1 MGKLLL
7 YFISLVIFSVGFFRM
22 QKSEQKLPGIPFLG
36 ITILSYMLVNT
47 VLAGIY
53 GLIGAPICVYTISLP
68 VMILGGILL
77 AYSKNHVQEYVL
89 SRNDKIVLCFLIVLT
104 LCFWVGYFRCKLPI
118 RYVSVDASVHCRWAK
133 QIALQHTLNSNLFFG
148 YVNDGLFMEALL
160 TVTGINGFYHSF
172 AFMRI
177 VDFFLAGLLFY
188 SLIRELCVT
197 RYQKIAGIVVTAFYI
212 FGYPLY
218 ALMFGFVYFGDAVT
232 IICFILLVLKM
243 YETAELKHQWILIML
258 NLGLFG
264 IFTTYT
270 MFVPSV
276 FLGVF
281 IDVLAVQKKLGNKI
295 ISKESI
301 VELFKVFIFPCMLG
315 MAHAYVN
322 LKEISSGG
330 GIGNDGGKYFDL
342 YSNFVLLAPFVI
354 STMTKR
360 IKHHQYDGV
369 FWMFVTTIAFTGLF
383 LAGSWFGIVST
394 YYLSKM
400 YNIIWLLCFV
410 MVMEEIVELSRY
422 NKEFMNA
429 FAACIFVLSVFV
441 IFDDVDQKF
450 SGNQEIK
457 TGANC
462 FLNIY
467 WFNGNFFL
475 NQPFIDNDEIAL
487 YQECHDITESL
498 VDGEMLYVGDEIH
511 ANWFK
516 TFTSQTEI
524 ETSENL
530 SVIQSRIT
538 GESYKYICVNSTLN
552 EEEISEIY
560 KLGNIIYEY
569 TNELSR
575 GKVVEVH

>member
-7 YFISLVIFSVGFFRM
+7 YFISLLIFSVGFFRI
-22 QKSEQKLPGIPFLG
+22 QKSEQKLPGILFLG

-53 GLIGAPICVYTISLP
+53 GLIRVPICVYTISLP
-68 VMILGGILL
+68 VMTLGGILL
-77 AYSKNHVQEYVL
+77 AYSKNHTQEYVF
-89 SRNDKIVLCFLIVLT
+89 SKNDKIILCFLIVLT
-104 LCFWVGYFRCKLPI
+104 LCFWIGYFRCKLPI

-160 TVTGINGFYHSF
+160 TITGINGFYHSF

-177 VDFFLAGLLFY
+177 VDFFVAGLLFY
-188 SLIRELCVT
+188 SLILDLCVT

-232 IICFILLVLKM
+232 VICLILLVLKM
-243 YETAELKHQWILIML
+243 YEASELKHLWILILL

-281 IDVLAVQKKLGNKI
+281 IDVLVIQKKLGNKI
-295 ISKESI
+295 ISKESV
-301 VELFKVFIFPCMLG
+301 VELFKVFIFPCVLG

-322 LKEISSGG
+322 LKEVSSGG

-342 YSNFVLLAPFVI
+342 YSNFVLLAPFVLSSLI
-354 STMTKR
+354 KR
-360 IKHHQYDGV
+360 CKRHQFDGI
-369 FWMFVTTIAFTGLF
+369 FWMFVTTVAFTGVF

-410 MVMEEIVELSRY
+410 MMMEEIVELSRY

-429 FAACIFVLSVFV
+429 FAAVVFVLSVFV
-441 IFDDVDQKF
+441 IVDADQKF
-450 SGNQEIK
+450 NEKQYIQ
-457 TGANC
+457 TGANG

-475 NQPFIDNDEIAL
+475 SQPFIDNDEIAL
-487 YQECHDITESL
+487 YQECHDVTEQMD
-498 VDGEMLYVGDEIH
+498 DGEMLYVGDEIH

-516 TFTSQTEI
+516 AFTNQTGIEI
-524 ETSENL
+524 NEDI
-530 SVIQSRIT
+530 SVIQDRIID
-538 GESYKYICVNSTLN
+538 GSYKYICVNRTLS
-552 EEEISEIY
+552 EEEMQV
-560 KLGNIIYEY
+560 LDAFGNIIYEY
-569 TNELSR
+569 DNGISC
-575 GKVVEVH
+575 GKVIEVH

>member
-1 MGKLLL
+1 
-7 YFISLVIFSVGFFRM
+7 
-22 QKSEQKLPGIPFLG
+22 
-36 ITILSYMLVNT
+36 
-47 VLAGIY
+47 
-53 GLIGAPICVYTISLP
+53 
-68 VMILGGILL
+68 
-77 AYSKNHVQEYVL
+77 
-89 SRNDKIVLCFLIVLT
+89 
-104 LCFWVGYFRCKLPI
+104 
-118 RYVSVDASVHCRWAK
+118 
-133 QIALQHTLNSNLFFG
+133 
-148 YVNDGLFMEALL
+148 MEALL

-498 VDGEMLYVGDEIH
+498 ADGEMLYVGDEIH

-538 GESYKYICVNSTLN
+538 GGSYKYICVNSTLN

>member
-281 IDVLAVQKKLGNKI
+281 IDVLAVQKKLVNKI

-322 LKEISSGG
+322 LKE
-330 GIGNDGGKYFDL
+330 KL
-342 YSNFVLLAPFVI
+342 
-354 STMTKR
+354 
-360 IKHHQYDGV
+360 
-369 FWMFVTTIAFTGLF
+369 VTCT
-383 LAGSWFGIVST
+383 
-394 YYLSKM
+394 
-400 YNIIWLLCFV
+400 
-410 MVMEEIVELSRY
+410 
-422 NKEFMNA
+422 
-429 FAACIFVLSVFV
+429 
-441 IFDDVDQKF
+441 
-450 SGNQEIK
+450 
-457 TGANC
+457 
-462 FLNIY
+462 
-467 WFNGNFFL
+467 
-475 NQPFIDNDEIAL
+475 
-487 YQECHDITESL
+487 
-498 VDGEMLYVGDEIH
+498 
-511 ANWFK
+511 
-516 TFTSQTEI
+516 
-524 ETSENL
+524 
-530 SVIQSRIT
+530 
-538 GESYKYICVNSTLN
+538 
-552 EEEISEIY
+552 
-560 KLGNIIYEY
+560 
-569 TNELSR
+569 
-575 GKVVEVH
+575 

>member
-7 YFISLVIFSVGFFRM
+7 YFISLLIFSAGFFRI
-22 QKSEQKLPGIPFLG
+22 QKSEQRLSGILFLG

-53 GLIGAPICVYTISLP
+53 GLIGVPICVYTISLP

-77 AYSKNHVQEYVL
+77 AYSKNHVQEYVF
-89 SRNDKIVLCFLIVLT
+89 SKNDKIVLCFLVVLT

-160 TVTGINGFYHSF
+160 TITGINGFYHSF

-177 VDFFLAGLLFY
+177 VDFFLVGLLFY
-188 SLIRELCVT
+188 SLICDLCVT
-197 RYQKIAGIVVTAFYI
+197 RYQKIADIVVTTFYI

-232 IICFILLVLKM
+232 IICLILLLLKM
-243 YETAELKHQWILIML
+243 YETAELKHQWILIMM
-258 NLGLFG
+258 NLSLFG

-270 MFVPSV
+270 MFVPGV

-281 IDVLAVQKKLGNKI
+281 IDVLTVQEKLGKKI
-295 ISKESI
+295 ISIESI
-301 VELFKVFIFPCMLG
+301 SELLKVFIFPCVLG

-330 GIGNDGGKYFDL
+330 GISNDGGKYFDL
-342 YSNFVLLAPFVI
+342 YSNFVLLAPFVLSSLI
-354 STMTKR
+354 KR
-360 IKHHQYDGV
+360 CKRHQFDGV

-383 LAGSWFGIVST
+383 LAGSWIGVVST

-410 MVMEEIVELSRY
+410 MMMEEIVELSRY
-422 NKEFMNA
+422 NKELA
-429 FAACIFVLSVFV
+429 ILA
-441 IFDDVDQKF
+441 K
-450 SGNQEIK
+450 
-457 TGANC
+457 
-462 FLNIY
+462 
-467 WFNGNFFL
+467 W
-475 NQPFIDNDEIAL
+475 
-487 YQECHDITESL
+487 
-498 VDGEMLYVGDEIH
+498 
-511 ANWFK
+511 
-516 TFTSQTEI
+516 
-524 ETSENL
+524 
-530 SVIQSRIT
+530 
-538 GESYKYICVNSTLN
+538 
-552 EEEISEIY
+552 
-560 KLGNIIYEY
+560 
-569 TNELSR
+569 
-575 GKVVEVH
+575 

>member
-1 MGKLLL
+1 MGKLLV
-7 YFISLVIFSVGFFRM
+7 YIISLIIFSTGFFRI
-22 QKSEQKLPGIPFLG
+22 QKNEQKLSGILFLG

-53 GLIGAPICVYTISLP
+53 GLIGVPICVYTISLP
-68 VMILGGILL
+68 VIILGGVLL
-77 AYSKNHVQEYVL
+77 VYSKNHIQEYVF
-89 SRNDKIVLCFLIVLT
+89 SKNDKIVLCFLIVLT

-148 YVNDGLFMEALL
+148 YANDGLFMEAML
-160 TVTGINGFYHSF
+160 TITGINGFYHSF

-177 VDFFLAGLLFY
+177 GDFFLAGLLFY
-188 SLIRELCVT
+188 SLIRNLCVT

-232 IICFILLVLKM
+232 IICFILFLLKM
-243 YETAELKHQWILIML
+243 YETAELKHLWILILL

-276 FLGVF
+276 FLAVF
-281 IDVLAVQKKLGNKI
+281 IDVLVIQKKLGNKI
-295 ISKESI
+295 ISKESV
-301 VELFKVFIFPCMLG
+301 VELFKVFIFPCVLG

-322 LKEISSGG
+322 LKEVSSGG

-342 YSNFVLLAPFVI
+342 YSNFVLLAPFVLSSLI
-354 STMTKR
+354 KR
-360 IKHHQYDGV
+360 CKRHQFDGM

-410 MVMEEIVELSRY
+410 MMMEEIVELSRY

-429 FAACIFVLSVFV
+429 FAAVVFVLSVFV
-441 IFDDVDQKF
+441 IVDADQKF
-450 SGNQEIK
+450 NEKQYIQ
-457 TGANC
+457 TGANG

-475 NQPFIDNDEIAL
+475 SQPFIDNDEITL
-487 YQECHDITESL
+487 YQECHDVTEQMD
-498 VDGEMLYVGDEIH
+498 DGEMLYVGDEIH

-516 TFTSQTEI
+516 AFTNQTEI
-524 ETSENL
+524 EINEDIST
-530 SVIQSRIT
+530 IQDRIID
-538 GESYKYICVNSTLN
+538 GSYKYICVNRTLS
-552 EEEISEIY
+552 EEEMQVFDAF
-560 KLGNIIYEY
+560 GNIIYEY
-569 TNELSR
+569 DNGISC
-575 GKVVEVH
+575 GKVIEVH

>member
-7 YFISLVIFSVGFFRM
+7 YFISLVIFSVGFFRI
-22 QKSEQKLPGIPFLG
+22 QKSEQKLPGILFLG

-53 GLIGAPICVYTISLP
+53 GLIGVPICVYTISLP

-77 AYSKNHVQEYVL
+77 TYSKNHTQEYVF
-89 SRNDKIVLCFLIVLT
+89 SKNDKIVLCFLIVLT
-104 LCFWVGYFRCKLPI
+104 LCFWIGYFRCKLPI

-148 YVNDGLFMEALL
+148 YVNDGLFMEAML
-160 TVTGINGFYHSF
+160 TITGMNGFYHSF

-177 VDFFLAGLLFY
+177 VDFFLVGLLFY
-188 SLIRELCVT
+188 SLIRDLCVT

-232 IICFILLVLKM
+232 VICLILLLLKM
-243 YETAELKHQWILIML
+243 YETAELKHLWILILL

-281 IDVLAVQKKLGNKI
+281 IDVLVIQKKLGNKI
-295 ISKESI
+295 ISKESV
-301 VELFKVFIFPCMLG
+301 VELFKVFIFPCVLG

-322 LKEISSGG
+322 LKEVSSGG

-342 YSNFVLLAPFVI
+342 YSNFVLLAPFVLSSLI
-354 STMTKR
+354 KR
-360 IKHHQYDGV
+360 CKRHQFDGM

-410 MVMEEIVELSRY
+410 MMMEEIVELSRY

-429 FAACIFVLSVFV
+429 FAAVVFVLSVFV
-441 IFDDVDQKF
+441 IVDADQKF
-450 SGNQEIK
+450 NEKQYIQ
-457 TGANC
+457 TGANG

-475 NQPFIDNDEIAL
+475 SQPFIDNDEIAL
-487 YQECHDITESL
+487 YQECNDVTEQMD
-498 VDGEMLYVGDEIH
+498 DGEMLYVGDEIH

-516 TFTSQTEI
+516 AFTNQTEI
-524 ETSENL
+524 EINEDI
-530 SVIQSRIT
+530 SVIQDRIID
-538 GESYKYICVNSTLN
+538 GSYKYICVNRTLS
-552 EEEISEIY
+552 EEEMQV
-560 KLGNIIYEY
+560 LDAFGNIIYEY
-569 TNELSR
+569 DNGISC
-575 GKVVEVH
+575 GKVIEVH

>member
-7 YFISLVIFSVGFFRM
+7 YFISLLIFSAGFFRI
-22 QKSEQKLPGIPFLG
+22 QKSEQRLSGILFLG

-53 GLIGAPICVYTISLP
+53 GLIGVPICVYTISLP

-77 AYSKNHVQEYVL
+77 AYSKKHVQEYVF
-89 SRNDKIVLCFLIVLT
+89 SKNDKIVLCFLVVLT

-160 TVTGINGFYHSF
+160 TITGINGFYHSF

-188 SLIRELCVT
+188 SLIRDLCVT
-197 RYQKIAGIVVTAFYI
+197 RYQKIAGIVVTTFYI

-232 IICFILLVLKM
+232 IICLILLLLKM
-243 YETAELKHQWILIML
+243 YETAELKHQWILIMM
-258 NLGLFG
+258 NLSLFG

-270 MFVPSV
+270 MFVPGV

-281 IDVLAVQKKLGNKI
+281 IDVLVVQKKFGNKI

-301 VELFKVFIFPCMLG
+301 VELFKVFIFPCVLG
-315 MAHAYVN
+315 MTHAYVN

-330 GIGNDGGKYFDL
+330 GISNDGGKYFDL
-342 YSNFVLLAPFVI
+342 YSNFVLLAPFVLSSLI
-354 STMTKR
+354 KR
-360 IKHHQYDGV
+360 CKRHQFDGV

-383 LAGSWFGIVST
+383 LAGSWIGVVST

-400 YNIIWLLCFV
+400 YNIIWLLCFI
-410 MVMEEIVELSRY
+410 MMMEEIVELSRY

-441 IFDDVDQKF
+441 IVDDVDQKF

-475 NQPFIDNDEIAL
+475 NQPFIDNDEIVL
-487 YQECHDITESL
+487 YQECHDITENL
-498 VDGEMLYVGDEIH
+498 ADGEMLYVGDEIH

-516 TFTSQTEI
+516 TFTNQTEI
-524 ETSENL
+524 EISGN
-530 SVIQSRIT
+530 SSIIQSRIID
-538 GESYKYICVNSTLN
+538 GSYKYICVNSELS
-552 EEEISEIY
+552 EEEISELY
-560 KLGNIIYEY
+560 EFGNIIYEY
-569 TNELSR
+569 NNELSS
-575 GKVVEVH
+575 GKVIEVY

>member
-7 YFISLVIFSVGFFRM
+7 YFISLVIFSVGFFRI
-22 QKSEQKLPGIPFLG
+22 QKSEQKLPGILFLG

-53 GLIGAPICVYTISLP
+53 GLIGVPICVYTISLP

-77 AYSKNHVQEYVL
+77 AYSKNHTQEYVF
-89 SRNDKIVLCFLIVLT
+89 SKNDKIILCFLILLT
-104 LCFWVGYFRCKLPI
+104 LCFWIGYFRCKLPI

-160 TVTGINGFYHSF
+160 IITGINGFYHSF

-177 VDFFLAGLLFY
+177 VDFFMVGLLFY
-188 SLIRELCVT
+188 SLIRDLCVT

-232 IICFILLVLKM
+232 VICLILLLLKM
-243 YETAELKHQWILIML
+243 YEASELKHLWILILL

-281 IDVLAVQKKLGNKI
+281 IDVLVIQKKLGNKI
-295 ISKESI
+295 ISKESV
-301 VELFKVFIFPCMLG
+301 VELFKVFIFPCVLG

-322 LKEISSGG
+322 LKEVSSGG

-342 YSNFVLLAPFVI
+342 YSNFVLLAPFVLSSLI
-354 STMTKR
+354 KR
-360 IKHHQYDGV
+360 CKRHQFDGM

-410 MVMEEIVELSRY
+410 MMMEEIVELSRY

-429 FAACIFVLSVFV
+429 FAAVVFVLSVFV
-441 IFDDVDQKF
+441 IVDADQKL
-450 SGNQEIK
+450 NEKQYIQ
-457 TGANC
+457 TGANG

-475 NQPFIDNDEIAL
+475 SQPFIDNDEIAL
-487 YQECHDITESL
+487 YQECHDVTEQMD
-498 VDGEMLYVGDEIH
+498 DGEMLYVGDEIH

-516 TFTSQTEI
+516 AFTNQTEI
-524 ETSENL
+524 EINEDI
-530 SVIQSRIT
+530 SVIQDRIID
-538 GESYKYICVNSTLN
+538 GSYKYICVNRTLS
-552 EEEISEIY
+552 EEEMQV
-560 KLGNIIYEY
+560 LDAFGNIIYEY
-569 TNELSR
+569 DNGISC
-575 GKVVEVH
+575 GKVIEVH

>member
-7 YFISLVIFSVGFFRM
+7 YFISLVIFSVGFFRI
-22 QKSEQKLPGIPFLG
+22 QKSEQKLPGILFLG

-53 GLIGAPICVYTISLP
+53 GLIGVPICVYTISLP

-77 AYSKNHVQEYVL
+77 AYSKNHTQEYVF
-89 SRNDKIVLCFLIVLT
+89 SKNDKIVLCFLIVLT

-118 RYVSVDASVHCRWAK
+118 RFVSVDASVHCRWAK

-160 TVTGINGFYHSF
+160 TITGVNGFYHSF

-177 VDFFLAGLLFY
+177 VDFFMVGLLFY
-188 SLIRELCVT
+188 SLIRDLCVT

-232 IICFILLVLKM
+232 VICLILLLMKM
-243 YETAELKHQWILIML
+243 YETTELKHLWILILL

-281 IDVLAVQKKLGNKI
+281 IDVLVIQKKLGNKI
-295 ISKESI
+295 ISKESV
-301 VELFKVFIFPCMLG
+301 VELFKVFIFPCVLG

-322 LKEISSGG
+322 LKEVSSGG

-342 YSNFVLLAPFVI
+342 YSNFVLLAPFVLSSLI
-354 STMTKR
+354 KR
-360 IKHHQYDGV
+360 CKRHQFDGM

-410 MVMEEIVELSRY
+410 MMMEEIVELSRY

-429 FAACIFVLSVFV
+429 FAAVVFVLSVFV
-441 IFDDVDQKF
+441 IVDADQKF
-450 SGNQEIK
+450 NEKQYIQ
-457 TGANC
+457 TGANG

-475 NQPFIDNDEIAL
+475 SQPFIDNDEIAL
-487 YQECHDITESL
+487 YQECNDVTEQMD
-498 VDGEMLYVGDEIH
+498 DGEMLYVGDEIH

-516 TFTSQTEI
+516 AFTNQTEI
-524 ETSENL
+524 EINEDI
-530 SVIQSRIT
+530 SVIQDRIID
-538 GESYKYICVNSTLN
+538 GSYKYICVNRTLS
-552 EEEISEIY
+552 EEEMQV
-560 KLGNIIYEY
+560 LDAFGNIIYEY
-569 TNELSR
+569 DDGISC
-575 GKVVEVH
+575 GKVIEVH

>member
-7 YFISLVIFSVGFFRM
+7 YFISLIIFSTGFFRI
-22 QKSEQKLPGIPFLG
+22 QKSEQKLPGILFLG

-53 GLIGAPICVYTISLP
+53 GLIGVPICVYTISLP
-68 VMILGGILL
+68 VMILGSVLL
-77 AYSKNHVQEYVL
+77 AYSKNHTQEYVF
-89 SRNDKIVLCFLIVLT
+89 SKNDKIVLCFLIVLT

-118 RYVSVDASVHCRWAK
+118 RFVSVDASVHCRWAK

-148 YVNDGLFMEALL
+148 YVNDGLFMEAML
-160 TVTGINGFYHSF
+160 TITGINGFYHSF

-177 VDFFLAGLLFY
+177 VDFFLVGLLFY
-188 SLIRELCVT
+188 SLIRDLCDT

-232 IICFILLVLKM
+232 IICLILLLLKM
-243 YETAELKHQWILIML
+243 YEASELKHLWILILL
-258 NLGLFG
+258 NLGLVG

-281 IDVLAVQKKLGNKI
+281 IDVLAIQKKLGNKI
-295 ISKESI
+295 ISKESV

-342 YSNFVLLAPFVI
+342 YGNFVLLAPFVLSSLI
-354 STMTKR
+354 KR
-360 IKHHQYDGV
+360 CKRHQFDGV
-369 FWMFVTTIAFTGLF
+369 FWMFVTTVAFTGLF

-410 MVMEEIVELSRY
+410 MMMEEIVELSRY

-429 FAACIFVLSVFV
+429 FAAVVFVLSVFV
-441 IFDDVDQKF
+441 IVDADQKF
-450 SGNQEIK
+450 NEKQYIQ
-457 TGANC
+457 TGANG

-475 NQPFIDNDEIAL
+475 SQPFIDNDEIAL
-487 YQECHDITESL
+487 YQECNDVTEQMD
-498 VDGEMLYVGDEIH
+498 DGEMLYVGDEIH

-516 TFTSQTEI
+516 AFTNQTEI
-524 ETSENL
+524 EINEDI
-530 SVIQSRIT
+530 SVIQDRIID
-538 GESYKYICVNSTLN
+538 GSYKYICVNRTLS
-552 EEEISEIY
+552 EEEMQV
-560 KLGNIIYEY
+560 LDAFGNIIYEY
-569 TNELSR
+569 DGGISC
-575 GKVVEVH
+575 GKVIEVH

>member
-7 YFISLVIFSVGFFRM
+7 YFISLIIFSTGFFRI
-22 QKSEQKLPGIPFLG
+22 QKSEQKLPGILFLG

-53 GLIGAPICVYTISLP
+53 GLIRVPICVYTISLS
-68 VMILGGILL
+68 VMILGGVLL
-77 AYSKNHVQEYVL
+77 SYSKNHTQEYVF
-89 SRNDKIVLCFLIVLT
+89 SKNDKIVLCFLIVLT
-104 LCFWVGYFRCKLPI
+104 LCFWIGYFRCKLPI

-148 YVNDGLFMEALL
+148 YVNDGLFMEAML
-160 TVTGINGFYHSF
+160 TITGINGFYHSF

-177 VDFFLAGLLFY
+177 VDFFVAGLLFY
-188 SLIRELCVT
+188 SLIRDLCVT

-232 IICFILLVLKM
+232 VICLILLLLKM
-243 YETAELKHQWILIML
+243 YEASELKHLWILILL

-281 IDVLAVQKKLGNKI
+281 IDVLVIQKKLGNKI
-295 ISKESI
+295 ISKESV
-301 VELFKVFIFPCMLG
+301 VELFKVFIFPCVLG

-322 LKEISSGG
+322 LKEVSSGG

-342 YSNFVLLAPFVI
+342 YSNFVLLAPFVLSSLI
-354 STMTKR
+354 KR
-360 IKHHQYDGV
+360 CKRHQFDGM

-410 MVMEEIVELSRY
+410 MMMEEIVELSRY

-429 FAACIFVLSVFV
+429 FAAVVFVLSVFV
-441 IFDDVDQKF
+441 IVDADQKF
-450 SGNQEIK
+450 NEKQYIQ
-457 TGANC
+457 TGANG

-475 NQPFIDNDEIAL
+475 SQPFIDNDEIAL
-487 YQECHDITESL
+487 YQECHDVTEQMD
-498 VDGEMLYVGDEIH
+498 DGEMLYVGDEIH

-516 TFTSQTEI
+516 AFTNQTEI
-524 ETSENL
+524 EINEDI
-530 SVIQSRIT
+530 SVIQDRIID
-538 GESYKYICVNSTLN
+538 GSYKYICVNRTLS
-552 EEEISEIY
+552 EEEMQV
-560 KLGNIIYEY
+560 LDAFGNIIYEY
-569 TNELSR
+569 DNGISC
-575 GKVVEVH
+575 GKVIEVH

>member
-7 YFISLVIFSVGFFRM
+7 YFISLIIFSTGFFRI
-22 QKSEQKLPGIPFLG
+22 QKSEQKLPGILFLG

-53 GLIGAPICVYTISLP
+53 GLIGVPICVYTISLP
-68 VMILGGILL
+68 VMILGSVLL
-77 AYSKNHVQEYVL
+77 AYSKNHTQEYVF
-89 SRNDKIVLCFLIVLT
+89 SKNDKIVLCFLIVLT

-118 RYVSVDASVHCRWAK
+118 RFVSVDASVHCRWAK

-160 TVTGINGFYHSF
+160 TITGVNGFYHSF
-172 AFMRI
+172 SFMRI
-177 VDFFLAGLLFY
+177 VDFFMVGLLFY
-188 SLIRELCVT
+188 SLIRDLCVT

-232 IICFILLVLKM
+232 VICLILLLMKM
-243 YETAELKHQWILIML
+243 YETTELKHLWILILL

-281 IDVLAVQKKLGNKI
+281 IDVLVIQKKLGNKI
-295 ISKESI
+295 ISKESV
-301 VELFKVFIFPCMLG
+301 VELFKVFIFPCVLG

-322 LKEISSGG
+322 LKEVSSGG

-342 YSNFVLLAPFVI
+342 YSNFVLLAPFVLSSLI
-354 STMTKR
+354 KR
-360 IKHHQYDGV
+360 CKRHQFDGM
-369 FWMFVTTIAFTGLF
+369 FWMFATTIAFTGLF

-410 MVMEEIVELSRY
+410 MMMEEIVELSRY

-429 FAACIFVLSVFV
+429 FAAVVFVLSVFV
-441 IFDDVDQKF
+441 IVDADQKF
-450 SGNQEIK
+450 NEKQYIQ
-457 TGANC
+457 TGANG

-475 NQPFIDNDEIAL
+475 SQPFIDNDEIAL
-487 YQECHDITESL
+487 YQECHDVTEQMD
-498 VDGEMLYVGDEIH
+498 DGEMLYVGDEIH

-516 TFTSQTEI
+516 AFTNQTEI
-524 ETSENL
+524 EINEDI
-530 SVIQSRIT
+530 SVIQDRIID
-538 GESYKYICVNSTLN
+538 GSYKYICVNRTLS
-552 EEEISEIY
+552 EEEMQV
-560 KLGNIIYEY
+560 LDAFGNIIYEY
-569 TNELSR
+569 DNGISC
-575 GKVVEVH
+575 GKVIEVH

>member
-7 YFISLVIFSVGFFRM
+7 YFISLIIFSTGFFRI
-22 QKSEQKLPGIPFLG
+22 QKSEQKLPCILFLG

-53 GLIGAPICVYTISLP
+53 GLIGVPICVYTISLP
-68 VMILGGILL
+68 VMILGGVLL
-77 AYSKNHVQEYVL
+77 SYSKNHTQEYVF
-89 SRNDKIVLCFLIVLT
+89 SKNDKIVLCFLIVLT
-104 LCFWVGYFRCKLPI
+104 LCFWIGYFRCKLPI

-148 YVNDGLFMEALL
+148 YVNDGLFMEAML
-160 TVTGINGFYHSF
+160 TITGINGFYHSF

-177 VDFFLAGLLFY
+177 VDFFVAGLLFY
-188 SLIRELCVT
+188 SLIRDLCVT

-232 IICFILLVLKM
+232 VICLILLLLKM
-243 YETAELKHQWILIML
+243 YETAELNDLWILILL

-281 IDVLAVQKKLGNKI
+281 IDVLAIQKKLGNKI
-295 ISKESI
+295 ISKESV

-342 YSNFVLLAPFVI
+342 YSNFVLLAPFVLSSLI
-354 STMTKR
+354 KR
-360 IKHHQYDGV
+360 CKRHQFDGM

-383 LAGSWFGIVST
+383 LAGSWIGVVST

-410 MVMEEIVELSRY
+410 MMMEEILELSRY
-422 NKEFMNA
+422 NKEFLNA
-429 FAACIFVLSVFV
+429 FAAAVFVLSVFV
-441 IFDDVDQKF
+441 IVDEVDQKF
-450 SGNQEIK
+450 SGDQEIK
-457 TGANC
+457 TGQIV
-462 FLNIY
+462 F
-467 WFNGNFFL
+467 
-475 NQPFIDNDEIAL
+475 
-487 YQECHDITESL
+487 
-498 VDGEMLYVGDEIH
+498 
-511 ANWFK
+511 
-516 TFTSQTEI
+516 
-524 ETSENL
+524 
-530 SVIQSRIT
+530 
-538 GESYKYICVNSTLN
+538 
-552 EEEISEIY
+552 
-560 KLGNIIYEY
+560 
-569 TNELSR
+569 
-575 GKVVEVH
+575 

>member
-7 YFISLVIFSVGFFRM
+7 YYISLLIFSAGFFRI
-22 QKSEQKLPGIPFLG
+22 QKSEQKLPGILFLG

-53 GLIGAPICVYTISLP
+53 GLMGVPICVYTISLS

-77 AYSKNHVQEYVL
+77 AYSKNHTQEYVF
-89 SRNDKIVLCFLIVLT
+89 SKNDKIVLFFLVVLT
-104 LCFWVGYFRCKLPI
+104 LCFWIGYFRCKLPI

-148 YVNDGLFMEALL
+148 YVNDGLFMEAML
-160 TVTGINGFYHSF
+160 TITGINGFYHSF

-177 VDFFLAGLLFY
+177 VDFFLVGLLFY
-188 SLIRELCVT
+188 SLIRDLCVT
-197 RYQKIAGIVVTAFYI
+197 RYQKIAGIVVTVFYI

-232 IICFILLVLKM
+232 VICLILLLLKM
-243 YETAELKHQWILIML
+243 YEMSELDRCWILILL

-281 IDVLAVQKKLGNKI
+281 IDVLVVQKKTGNKI

-301 VELFKVFIFPCMLG
+301 LELLKVFLLPCLLG

-322 LKEISSGG
+322 LKEVSSGG
-330 GIGNDGGKYFDL
+330 GIANDGGKYFDL

-354 STMTKR
+354 SSLIKR
-360 IKHHQYDGV
+360 IKHHQFDGM
-369 FWMFVTTIAFTGLF
+369 FWMFVTTIVFTGLF

-410 MVMEEIVELSRY
+410 MLMEELVYISKH
-422 NKEFMNA
+422 NKEFINA
-429 FAACIFVLSVFV
+429 FAVCIFVLSLFV
-441 IFDDVDQKF
+441 IVDADQKF
-450 SGNQEIK
+450 NEKQYIQ
-457 TGANC
+457 TGASG

-475 NQPFIDNDEIAL
+475 SQPFIDHDEITL
-487 YQECHDITESL
+487 YEECHDMTAQL
-498 VDGEMLYVGDEIH
+498 DDGEMLYVGDEIH

-516 TFTSQTEI
+516 TFTNQTEI
-524 ETSENL
+524 ETSENF
-530 SVIQSRIT
+530 SVIQDRIT
-538 GESYKYICVNSTLN
+538 DGSYKYICLSRTLS
-552 EEEISEIY
+552 EEEMKI
-560 KLGNIIYEY
+560 LNDFGNIIYEY
-569 TNELSR
+569 DNGISC
-575 GKVVEVH
+575 GKVLEVH

>member
-7 YFISLVIFSVGFFRM
+7 YFISLIIFSTGFFRI
-22 QKSEQKLPGIPFLG
+22 QKSEQKLPGILFLG

-53 GLIGAPICVYTISLP
+53 GLIGVPICVYTISLP
-68 VMILGGILL
+68 VMILGSVLL
-77 AYSKNHVQEYVL
+77 AYSKNHTQEYVF
-89 SRNDKIVLCFLIVLT
+89 SKNDKIVLCFLIVLT

-118 RYVSVDASVHCRWAK
+118 RFVSVDASVHCRWAK

-160 TVTGINGFYHSF
+160 TITGINGFYHSF

-177 VDFFLAGLLFY
+177 VDFFMVGLLFY
-188 SLIRELCVT
+188 SLIRDLCVT

-232 IICFILLVLKM
+232 VICLILLLLKM
-243 YETAELKHQWILIML
+243 YETAELKHLWILILL

-281 IDVLAVQKKLGNKI
+281 IDVLVIQKKLGNKI
-295 ISKESI
+295 ISKESV
-301 VELFKVFIFPCMLG
+301 VELFKVFIFPCVLG

-322 LKEISSGG
+322 LKEVSSGG

-342 YSNFVLLAPFVI
+342 YSNFVLLAPFVLSSLI
-354 STMTKR
+354 KR
-360 IKHHQYDGV
+360 CKRHQFDGI
-369 FWMFVTTIAFTGLF
+369 FWMFVTTVAFTGVF

-410 MVMEEIVELSRY
+410 MMMEEIVELSRY

-429 FAACIFVLSVFV
+429 FAAVVFVLSVFV
-441 IFDDVDQKF
+441 IVDADQKF
-450 SGNQEIK
+450 NEKQYIQ
-457 TGANC
+457 TGANG

-475 NQPFIDNDEIAL
+475 SQPFIDNDEIAL
-487 YQECHDITESL
+487 YQECNDVTEQMD
-498 VDGEMLYVGDEIH
+498 DGEMLYVGDEIH

-516 TFTSQTEI
+516 AFTNQTEI
-524 ETSENL
+524 EINEDI
-530 SVIQSRIT
+530 SVIQDRIID
-538 GESYKYICVNSTLN
+538 GSYKYICVNRTLS
-552 EEEISEIY
+552 EEEMQV
-560 KLGNIIYEY
+560 LDAFGNIIYEY
-569 TNELSR
+569 DNGISC
-575 GKVVEVH
+575 GKVIEVH

>member
-7 YFISLVIFSVGFFRM
+7 YFISLIIFSTGFFRI
-22 QKSEQKLPGIPFLG
+22 QKSEQKLPGILFLG

-53 GLIGAPICVYTISLP
+53 GLIGVPICVYTISLP
-68 VMILGGILL
+68 VMILGSVLL
-77 AYSKNHVQEYVL
+77 AYSKNHTQEYVF
-89 SRNDKIVLCFLIVLT
+89 SKNDKIVLCFLIVLT
-104 LCFWVGYFRCKLPI
+104 LCFWIGYFRWKLPI

-148 YVNDGLFMEALL
+148 YVNDGLFMEAML
-160 TVTGINGFYHSF
+160 TITEINGFYHSF

-177 VDFFLAGLLFY
+177 VDFFLVGLLFY
-188 SLIRELCVT
+188 SLIRDLCVT

-232 IICFILLVLKM
+232 VICLILLLLKM
-243 YETAELKHQWILIML
+243 YEASELKHLWILILL

-281 IDVLAVQKKLGNKI
+281 IDVLVIQKKLGNKI
-295 ISKESI
+295 ISKESV
-301 VELFKVFIFPCMLG
+301 VELFKAFIFPCVLG

-322 LKEISSGG
+322 LKEVSSGG

-342 YSNFVLLAPFVI
+342 YSNFVLLAPFVLSSLI
-354 STMTKR
+354 KR
-360 IKHHQYDGV
+360 CKRHQFDGM

-410 MVMEEIVELSRY
+410 MMMEEIVELSRY

-429 FAACIFVLSVFV
+429 FAAVVFVLSVFV
-441 IFDDVDQKF
+441 IVDADQKF
-450 SGNQEIK
+450 NEKQYIQ
-457 TGANC
+457 TGANG

-475 NQPFIDNDEIAL
+475 SQPFIDNDEIAL
-487 YQECHDITESL
+487 YQECNDVTEQMD
-498 VDGEMLYVGDEIH
+498 DGEMLYVGDEIH

-516 TFTSQTEI
+516 AFTNQTEI
-524 ETSENL
+524 EINEDI
-530 SVIQSRIT
+530 SVIQDRIID
-538 GESYKYICVNSTLN
+538 GSYKYICVNRTLS
-552 EEEISEIY
+552 EEEMQV
-560 KLGNIIYEY
+560 LDAFGNIIYEY
-569 TNELSR
+569 DNGISC
-575 GKVVEVH
+575 GKVIEVH

>member
-7 YFISLVIFSVGFFRM
+7 YFISLIIFSTGFFRI
-22 QKSEQKLPGIPFLG
+22 QKSEQKLPGILFLG

-53 GLIGAPICVYTISLP
+53 GLIRVPICVYTISLS
-68 VMILGGILL
+68 VMILGGVLL
-77 AYSKNHVQEYVL
+77 SYSKNHTQEYVF
-89 SRNDKIVLCFLIVLT
+89 SKNDKIVLCFLIVLT
-104 LCFWVGYFRCKLPI
+104 LCFWIGYFRCKLPI

-148 YVNDGLFMEALL
+148 YVNDGLFMEAML
-160 TVTGINGFYHSF
+160 TITGINGFYHSF

-177 VDFFLAGLLFY
+177 VDFFVAGLLFY
-188 SLIRELCVT
+188 SLIRDLCVT

-232 IICFILLVLKM
+232 IICFILLLLKM
-243 YETAELKHQWILIML
+243 YEASELKHLWILILL

-281 IDVLAVQKKLGNKI
+281 IDVLVIQKKLGNKI
-295 ISKESI
+295 ISKESV
-301 VELFKVFIFPCMLG
+301 VELFKVFIFPCVLG

-322 LKEISSGG
+322 LKEVSSGG

-342 YSNFVLLAPFVI
+342 YSNFVLLAPFVLSSLI
-354 STMTKR
+354 KR
-360 IKHHQYDGV
+360 CKRHQFDGI
-369 FWMFVTTIAFTGLF
+369 FWMFVTTVAFTGVF

-410 MVMEEIVELSRY
+410 MMMEEIVELSRY

-429 FAACIFVLSVFV
+429 FAAVVFVLSVFV
-441 IFDDVDQKF
+441 IVDADQKF
-450 SGNQEIK
+450 NEKQYIQ
-457 TGANC
+457 TGANG

-475 NQPFIDNDEIAL
+475 SQPFIDNDEIAL
-487 YQECHDITESL
+487 YQECNDVTEQMD
-498 VDGEMLYVGDEIH
+498 DGEMLYVGDEIH

-516 TFTSQTEI
+516 AFTNQTEI
-524 ETSENL
+524 EINEDI
-530 SVIQSRIT
+530 SVIQDRIID
-538 GESYKYICVNSTLN
+538 GSYKYICVNRTLS
-552 EEEISEIY
+552 EEEMQV
-560 KLGNIIYEY
+560 LDAFGNIIYEY
-569 TNELSR
+569 DNGISC
-575 GKVVEVH
+575 GKVIEVH

>member
-7 YFISLVIFSVGFFRM
+7 YFISLIIFSTGFFRI
-22 QKSEQKLPGIPFLG
+22 QKSEQKLPGILFLG

-53 GLIGAPICVYTISLP
+53 GLIRVPICVYTISLS
-68 VMILGGILL
+68 VMILGGVLL
-77 AYSKNHVQEYVL
+77 SYSKNHTQEYVF
-89 SRNDKIVLCFLIVLT
+89 SKNDKIVLCFLIVLT
-104 LCFWVGYFRCKLPI
+104 LCFWIGYFRCKLPI

-148 YVNDGLFMEALL
+148 YVNDGLFMEAML
-160 TVTGINGFYHSF
+160 TITGINGFYHSF

-177 VDFFLAGLLFY
+177 VDFFVAGLLFY
-188 SLIRELCVT
+188 SLIRDLCVT

-232 IICFILLVLKM
+232 VICLILLLLKM
-243 YETAELKHQWILIML
+243 YEASELKHLWILILL

-281 IDVLAVQKKLGNKI
+281 IDVLVIQKKLGNKI
-295 ISKESI
+295 ISKESV
-301 VELFKVFIFPCMLG
+301 VELFKVFIFPCVLG

-322 LKEISSGG
+322 LKEVSSGG

-342 YSNFVLLAPFVI
+342 YSNFVLLAPFVLSSLI
-354 STMTKR
+354 KR
-360 IKHHQYDGV
+360 CKRHQFDGI
-369 FWMFVTTIAFTGLF
+369 FWMFITTVAFTGVF

-410 MVMEEIVELSRY
+410 MMMEEIVELSRY

-429 FAACIFVLSVFV
+429 FAAVVFVLSVFV
-441 IFDDVDQKF
+441 IVDADQKF
-450 SGNQEIK
+450 NEKQYIQ
-457 TGANC
+457 TGANG

-475 NQPFIDNDEIAL
+475 SQPFIDNDEIAL
-487 YQECHDITESL
+487 YQECNDVTEQMD
-498 VDGEMLYVGDEIH
+498 DGEMLYVGDEIH

-516 TFTSQTEI
+516 AFTNQTEI
-524 ETSENL
+524 EINEDI
-530 SVIQSRIT
+530 SVIQDRIID
-538 GESYKYICVNSTLN
+538 GSYKYICVNRTLS
-552 EEEISEIY
+552 EEEMQV
-560 KLGNIIYEY
+560 LDAFGNIIYEY
-569 TNELSR
+569 DDGISC
-575 GKVVEVH
+575 GKVIEVH

>member
-7 YFISLVIFSVGFFRM
+7 YFISLIIFSTGFFRI
-22 QKSEQKLPGIPFLG
+22 QKSEQKLPCILFLG

-53 GLIGAPICVYTISLP
+53 GLIGVPICVYTISLP
-68 VMILGGILL
+68 VMILGGVLL
-77 AYSKNHVQEYVL
+77 SYSKNHTQEYVF
-89 SRNDKIVLCFLIVLT
+89 SKNDKIILCFLILLT
-104 LCFWVGYFRCKLPI
+104 LCFWIGYFRCKLPI

-160 TVTGINGFYHSF
+160 TITGINGFYHSF

-177 VDFFLAGLLFY
+177 VDFFMVGLLFY
-188 SLIRELCVT
+188 SLIRDLCVT

-232 IICFILLVLKM
+232 VICLILLLLKM
-243 YETAELKHQWILIML
+243 YEASELKHLWILILL

-281 IDVLAVQKKLGNKI
+281 IDVLVIQKKLGNKI
-295 ISKESI
+295 ISKESV
-301 VELFKVFIFPCMLG
+301 VELFKVFFFPCVLG

-322 LKEISSGG
+322 LKEVSSGG

-342 YSNFVLLAPFVI
+342 YSNFVLLAPFVLSSLI
-354 STMTKR
+354 KR
-360 IKHHQYDGV
+360 CKRHQFDGM

-383 LAGSWFGIVST
+383 LAGSWFGVVST

-410 MVMEEIVELSRY
+410 MMMEEIVELSRY

-429 FAACIFVLSVFV
+429 FAAVVFVLSVFV
-441 IFDDVDQKF
+441 IVDADQKL
-450 SGNQEIK
+450 NEKQYIQ
-457 TGANC
+457 TGANG

-475 NQPFIDNDEIAL
+475 SQPFIDNDEIAL
-487 YQECHDITESL
+487 YQECHDVTEQMD
-498 VDGEMLYVGDEIH
+498 DGEMLYVGDEIH

-516 TFTSQTEI
+516 AFTNQTEI
-524 ETSENL
+524 EINEDI
-530 SVIQSRIT
+530 SVIQDRIID
-538 GESYKYICVNSTLN
+538 GSYKYICVNRTLS
-552 EEEISEIY
+552 EEEMQV
-560 KLGNIIYEY
+560 LDAFGNIIYEY
-569 TNELSR
+569 DNGISC
-575 GKVVEVH
+575 GKVIEVH

>member
-7 YFISLVIFSVGFFRM
+7 YFISLIIFSTGFFRI
-22 QKSEQKLPGIPFLG
+22 QKSEQKFPGILFLG

-53 GLIGAPICVYTISLP
+53 GLIRVPICVYTISLP

-77 AYSKNHVQEYVL
+77 AYSKNHTQEYVF
-89 SRNDKIVLCFLIVLT
+89 SKNDKIVLCFLIVLT
-104 LCFWVGYFRCKLPI
+104 LCFWIGYFRCKLPI

-148 YVNDGLFMEALL
+148 YVNDGLFMEAML
-160 TVTGINGFYHSF
+160 TITGINGFYHSF

-177 VDFFLAGLLFY
+177 VDFFLVGLLFY
-188 SLIRELCVT
+188 SLIRDLCVT

-232 IICFILLVLKM
+232 IICFILLLLKM
-243 YETAELKHQWILIML
+243 YETAELKHLWILILL

-281 IDVLAVQKKLGNKI
+281 IDVLVIQKKLGNKI
-295 ISKESI
+295 ISKESV
-301 VELFKVFIFPCMLG
+301 VELFKVFIFPCVLG

-322 LKEISSGG
+322 LKEVSSGG

-342 YSNFVLLAPFVI
+342 YSNFVLLAPFVLSSLI
-354 STMTKR
+354 KR
-360 IKHHQYDGV
+360 CKRHQFDGM

-410 MVMEEIVELSRY
+410 MMMEEIVELSRY
-422 NKEFMNA
+422 NKEFLNA
-429 FAACIFVLSVFV
+429 FAAVVIVLSVFV
-441 IFDDVDQKF
+441 IVDADQKF
-450 SGNQEIK
+450 NEKQYIQ
-457 TGANC
+457 TGANG

-475 NQPFIDNDEIAL
+475 SQPFIDNDEIAL
-487 YQECHDITESL
+487 YQECNDVTEQMD
-498 VDGEMLYVGDEIH
+498 DGEMLYVGDEIH

-516 TFTSQTEI
+516 AFTNQTEI
-524 ETSENL
+524 EINEDI
-530 SVIQSRIT
+530 SVIQDRIID
-538 GESYKYICVNSTLN
+538 GSYKYICVNRTLS
-552 EEEISEIY
+552 EEEMQV
-560 KLGNIIYEY
+560 LDAFGNIIYEY
-569 TNELSR
+569 DNGISC
-575 GKVVEVH
+575 GKVIEVH